1 MKHKNARRENPVVVV
16 VVAVAAAAVG
26 VAVEAADRV
35 AGKRQR
41 VATLP

>member
-1 MKHKNARRENPVVVV
+1 VVV
-16 VVAVAAAAVG
+16 VVAVAAAVG